1 MVAVKGIYEGG
12 NTVKIDDSEFTVA
25 EPCEVV
31 ITFLQNAKKA
41 GDKRLEEEKELE
53 KKRKAFASL
62 MKYHKTLRADFD
74 YKKELAEWRDERY
87 GSAD

>member
-1 MVAVKGIYEGG
+1 MIAVKGIYEGG
-12 NTVKIDDSEFTVA
+12 NTVKIDDSEFTAA

-31 ITFLQNAKKA
+31 ITFLHDAKNAEN
-41 GDKRLEEEKELE
+41 KRLEEE